1 MRLDRFK
8 KIEQAVEAVFKD
20 NCIHA
25 YGVTVHAFQVK
36 YCVSRDGFYSET
48 YRHEQELRLNQCVEA
63 LRKKFGTDGGLT
75 VCMSPGDSF
84 TSPYLIV
91 YEMETGVWP

>member
-8 KIEQAVEAVFKD
+8 KIEQAVEAAFKD

-36 YCVSRDGFYSET
+36 YCVSRDGFYSEA

-84 TSPYLIV
+84 MSPYLIV
-91 YEMETGVWP
+91 YERETGVWP

>member
-25 YGVTVHAFQVK
+25 YSMTVHEFQVK
-36 YCVSRDGFYSET
+36 YYVSRDGIYSGA
-48 YRHEQELRLNQCVEA
+48 YRHEQELRLNQCVET
-63 LRKKFGTDGGLT
+63 LREKFGADSGL
-75 VCMSPGDSF
+75 VARMSPGDSF
-84 TSPYLIV
+84 VSPYLIV